1 MSRLSVIIIT
11 KNEAANIEDCLRSV
25 AFADEVIVL
34 DSGSSDG
41 TVEIARKLGAIVKVS
56 DWSGFGPQ
64 KNKALALATG
74 DWVLSLDADERI
86 SPQLQAEIQTVVKND
101 GTGKDAWEI
110 PRLTQFCGQWIHHSG
125 WTPDYVLRL
134 FRRGSAQFSSDLL
147 HERVVMADGGN
158 SGRKVSVARLKSQ
171 LLHFSFPTPAH
182 HWRKVEQYSLLWA
195 QQRHAAGKRT
205 SMWRAAG
212 AAFVTFI
219 RSYFF
224 RLGVL
229 DGAMGFA
236 LCVAQAQGAFAKYFT
251 LYYLNKTAAASHSV
265 RTPRPE

>member
-1 MSRLSVIIIT
+1 MNRLSVIIIT
-11 KNEAANIEDCLRSV
+11 KNEVANIEDCLRSV

-34 DSGSSDG
+34 DSGSTDG
-41 TVEIARKLGAIVKVS
+41 TVEVARKLGATVHVS

-64 KNKALALATG
+64 KNKALALATC
-74 DWVLSLDADERI
+74 DWVLSLDADERV
-86 SPQLQAEIQTVVKND
+86 SPQLQMEIQAVVSND
-101 GTGKDAWEI
+101 GAGKDAWEI
-110 PRLTQFCGQWIHHSG
+110 PRLTQFCGQWIHHCG

-134 FRRGSAQFSSDLL
+134 FRRGSAQFTDDLL
-147 HERVVMADGGN
+147 HERVVVTHGSS
-158 SGRKVSVARLKSQ
+158 SGRATNIARLKTQ

-251 LYYLNKTAAASHSV
+251 LYYLNKTGAAKSPGSSPAS
-265 RTPRPE
+265 